1 MSFPSMLYSFFLT
14 PIQMIFE
21 LIYSLAYRSMGSDPG
36 LAIIALSLAM
46 NLLVLPLYRRADA
59 MQEEERVLEAKL
71 HDGVAHIKKTFHG
84 DERTMILQTYYRQNN
99 YSPLYVLRS
108 AVSLLLEI
116 PFFIAAYRF
125 LSELSLLQ
133 GVSFGPISDLGKPAG
148 LLSFGD
154 VSINI
159 LPVIMTVINLIS
171 TYIFTKGYPLKTKI
185 QLYGMAVFFLVFLY
199 DSPAGLVFYWTL
211 NNLFSLV

>member
-36 LAIIALSLAM
+36 LVIIALSLAM

-125 LSELSLLQ
+125 LS
-133 GVSFGPISDLGKPAG
+133 
-148 LLSFGD
+148 
-154 VSINI
+154 
-159 LPVIMTVINLIS
+159 
-171 TYIFTKGYPLKTKI
+171 
-185 QLYGMAVFFLVFLY
+185 
-199 DSPAGLVFYWTL
+199 DSR
-211 NNLFSLV
+211 